1 MEQVLQQFCLDGTP
15 ISCEPLGNGHI
26 NRTFRVTCSSGRVY
40 TLQRINRVAFR
51 HPEELIENID
61 AVSRFIAKKNT
72 GLEMIRLCTA
82 RGGRKYAVD
91 AQGEFWRAYDYISGG
106 LSLEAPRNCNDF
118 YQAAVAFGK
127 FQQALA
133 DFPAAT
139 LHETIPRFHDTE
151 DRLCQL
157 RASVEADA
165 CGRVREAGPELA
177 FISARE
183 QELGTLCRMLRSGAP
198 LSTRQQISLTL
209 QLSWPAIMAQLATII
224 MQYIDAAMVGRLG
237 ASQSAAV
244 GLVASTTW
252 LFGGLSYAAAM
263 GFNVLTA
270 QRVGGGR
277 LAEARN
283 ILKQAL
289 VLCLAFSVVMA
300 ALAAALSAPLPRL
313 LRAEQEIWRDASAYF
328 LVYSLFLPALQL
340 DNVAAGQLQATG
352 NMRTPG
358 VCMVL
363 MCALDVVFNTLL
375 IFPTGTIR
383 LGALSLP
390 GAGLGTAGAALG
402 TGLAE
407 LAVGLYL
414 LYFVLRRS
422 PALRLEKGERLHLD
436 RTQLRMVLR
445 IAAPVASEKV
455 ILSTAQ
461 IVSTAIVAPLGTVA
475 IAANSFAVTAESLCY
490 MPAYGIQSAA
500 AMLVGQSVG
509 AGRRRMARRLG
520 WVTVLLGIVVMVVTG
535 GLLYAFAPQM
545 MAILTPDSD
554 IIALGT
560 RVLRIEAF
568 AEAMYGASIVAG
580 GVFQGA
586 GSTLVPTLFNLG
598 TMWGIRLPLA
608 WLAAPRWG
616 LPGVWAAMCAELCV
630 RGLLY
635 LIRLGGKRWLPP
647 EGPAG
652 QV

>member
-1 MEQVLQQFCLDGTP
+1 MSEDTFDKDEKEMANLPEKEEHSDYKPVSTTDEAVKHQLSGMYQNWFLDYASYVILERAVP
-15 ISCEPLGNGHI
+15 HI
-26 NRTFRVTCSSGRVY
+26 NDGLKPVQRRILHSMKRLDDGRY
-40 TLQRINRVAFR
+40 NKVANIVGHTMQF
-51 HPEELIENID
+51 HPHGDASIGDALVQLGQKDLLIDCQGNWGNIL
-61 AVSRFIAKKNT
+61 T
-72 GLEMIRLCTA
+72 GDSA
-82 RGGRKYAVD
+82 A
-91 AQGEFWRAYDYISGG
+91 
-106 LSLEAPRNCNDF
+106 APR
-118 YQAAVAFGK
+118 
-127 FQQALA
+127 
-133 DFPAAT
+133 
-139 LHETIPRFHDTE
+139 
-151 DRLCQL
+151 
-157 RASVEADA
+157 
-165 CGRVREAGPELA
+165 
-177 FISARE
+177 
-183 QELGTLCRMLRSGAP
+183 
-198 LSTRQQISLTL
+198 
-209 QLSWPAIMAQLATII
+209 
-224 MQYIDAAMVGRLG
+224 YI
-237 ASQSAAV
+237 
-244 GLVASTTW
+244 
-252 LFGGLSYAAAM
+252 
-263 GFNVLTA
+263 
-270 QRVGGGR
+270 
-277 LAEARN
+277 EAR
-283 ILKQAL
+283 
-289 VLCLAFSVVMA
+289 
-300 ALAAALSAPLPRL
+300 LSK
-313 LRAEQEIWRDASAYF
+313 F
-328 LVYSLFLPALQL
+328 
-340 DNVAAGQLQATG
+340 
-352 NMRTPG
+352 
-358 VCMVL
+358 
-363 MCALDVVFNTLL
+363 ALDVVFNTLL

-608 WLAAPRWG
+608 
-616 LPGVWAAMCAELCV
+616 
-630 RGLLY
+630 
-635 LIRLGGKRWLPP
+635 
-647 EGPAG
+647 
-652 QV
+652 

>member
-1 MEQVLQQFCLDGTP
+1 MAKRKRKTSGRSTA
-15 ISCEPLGNGHI
+15 SRRK
-26 NRTFRVTCSSGRVY
+26 NRTQDRMPAGLITLFAGLVLMALAFVPGSSAWRTMHDVLFGVFGCGSFVLGAALCYLAILY
-40 TLQRINRVAFR
+40 TRGEDLLP
-51 HPEELIENID
+51 H
-61 AVSRFIAKKNT
+61 IAKLVL
-72 GLEMIRLCTA
+72 GLIFASGTVIVFSDIPTDQTA
-82 RGGRKYAVD
+82 
-91 AQGEFWRAYDYISGG
+91 AQMTAACYHNGMSAWLSGG
-106 LSLEAPRNCNDF
+106 ALG
-118 YQAAVAFGK
+118 AVLGGT
-127 FQQALA
+127 LLLLCGR
-133 DFPAAT
+133 PAAN
-139 LHETIPRFHDTE
+139 L
-151 DRLCQL
+151 
-157 RASVEADA
+157 
-165 CGRVREAGPELA
+165 
-177 FISARE
+177 
-183 QELGTLCRMLRSGAP
+183 
-198 LSTRQQISLTL
+198 
-209 QLSWPAIMAQLATII
+209 
-224 MQYIDAAMVGRLG
+224 
-237 ASQSAAV
+237 
-244 GLVASTTW
+244 
-252 LFGGLSYAAAM
+252 
-263 GFNVLTA
+263 
-270 QRVGGGR
+270 
-277 LAEARN
+277 
-283 ILKQAL
+283 
-289 VLCLAFSVVMA
+289 VMA

>member
-1 MEQVLQQFCLDGTP
+1 MKTDHL
-15 ISCEPLGNGHI
+15 
-26 NRTFRVTCSSGRVY
+26 
-40 TLQRINRVAFR
+40 
-51 HPEELIENID
+51 
-61 AVSRFIAKKNT
+61 
-72 GLEMIRLCTA
+72 
-82 RGGRKYAVD
+82 
-91 AQGEFWRAYDYISGG
+91 
-106 LSLEAPRNCNDF
+106 
-118 YQAAVAFGK
+118 
-127 FQQALA
+127 AL
-133 DFPAAT
+133 
-139 LHETIPRFHDTE
+139 
-151 DRLCQL
+151 
-157 RASVEADA
+157 
-165 CGRVREAGPELA
+165 
-177 FISARE
+177 
-183 QELGTLCRMLRSGAP
+183 LRSGAP

-340 DNVAAGQLQATG
+340 DNMAAGQLQATG

-363 MCALDVVFNTLL
+363 MCVLDVVFNTLL

>member
-1 MEQVLQQFCLDGTP
+1 MKTDHL
-15 ISCEPLGNGHI
+15 
-26 NRTFRVTCSSGRVY
+26 
-40 TLQRINRVAFR
+40 
-51 HPEELIENID
+51 
-61 AVSRFIAKKNT
+61 
-72 GLEMIRLCTA
+72 
-82 RGGRKYAVD
+82 
-91 AQGEFWRAYDYISGG
+91 
-106 LSLEAPRNCNDF
+106 
-118 YQAAVAFGK
+118 
-127 FQQALA
+127 AL
-133 DFPAAT
+133 
-139 LHETIPRFHDTE
+139 
-151 DRLCQL
+151 
-157 RASVEADA
+157 
-165 CGRVREAGPELA
+165 
-177 FISARE
+177 
-183 QELGTLCRMLRSGAP
+183 LRSGAP

-277 LAEARN
+277 
-283 ILKQAL
+283 
-289 VLCLAFSVVMA
+289 
-300 ALAAALSAPLPRL
+300 LPRL

>member
-1 MEQVLQQFCLDGTP
+1 MKTDHL
-15 ISCEPLGNGHI
+15 
-26 NRTFRVTCSSGRVY
+26 
-40 TLQRINRVAFR
+40 
-51 HPEELIENID
+51 
-61 AVSRFIAKKNT
+61 
-72 GLEMIRLCTA
+72 
-82 RGGRKYAVD
+82 
-91 AQGEFWRAYDYISGG
+91 
-106 LSLEAPRNCNDF
+106 
-118 YQAAVAFGK
+118 
-127 FQQALA
+127 AL
-133 DFPAAT
+133 
-139 LHETIPRFHDTE
+139 
-151 DRLCQL
+151 
-157 RASVEADA
+157 
-165 CGRVREAGPELA
+165 
-177 FISARE
+177 
-183 QELGTLCRMLRSGAP
+183 LRSGAP

-313 LRAEQEIWRDASAYF
+313 L
-328 LVYSLFLPALQL
+328 QL

-390 GAGLGTAGAALG
+390 GAGLGTVGAALG

-616 LPGVWAAMCAELCV
+616 LPGVWAAMCTELCV

>member
-1 MEQVLQQFCLDGTP
+1 MKTDHL
-15 ISCEPLGNGHI
+15 
-26 NRTFRVTCSSGRVY
+26 
-40 TLQRINRVAFR
+40 
-51 HPEELIENID
+51 
-61 AVSRFIAKKNT
+61 
-72 GLEMIRLCTA
+72 
-82 RGGRKYAVD
+82 
-91 AQGEFWRAYDYISGG
+91 
-106 LSLEAPRNCNDF
+106 
-118 YQAAVAFGK
+118 
-127 FQQALA
+127 AL
-133 DFPAAT
+133 
-139 LHETIPRFHDTE
+139 
-151 DRLCQL
+151 L
-157 RASVEADA
+157 RE
-165 CGRVREAGPELA
+165 
-177 FISARE
+177 
-183 QELGTLCRMLRSGAP
+183 GAP
-198 LSTRQQISLTL
+198 LTTRQQLSLTL

-237 ASQSAAV
+237 ATQSAAV

-277 LAEARN
+277 LADARN

-289 VLCLAFSVVMA
+289 VLCLAFSTA
-300 ALAAALSAPLPRL
+300 LALLAAALSSSLPGI
-313 LRAEQEIWRDASAYF
+313 LRADRSIWKDASAYF

-340 DNVAAGQLQATG
+340 DNVTAGQLQATG

-358 VCMVL
+358 IYMVV
-363 MCALDVVFNTLL
+363 MCALDVVFNTLF

-383 LGALSLP
+383 LGSLALP

-407 LAVGLYL
+407 LVVGLYL

-422 PALRLEKGERLHLD
+422 PVLRLEKGERLHFD
-436 RTQLRMVLR
+436 RQQLRTILR

-455 ILSTAQ
+455 ILSSAQ

-475 IAANSFAVTAESLCY
+475 IAANSFAITAESLCY

-500 AMLVGQSVG
+500 AMVVGQSVG
-509 AGRRRMARRLG
+509 AGRRQMARRLG
-520 WVTVLLGIVVMVVTG
+520 WVTVLLGIAVMVLTG
-535 GLLYAFAPQM
+535 GLLYLLAPQM
-545 MAILTPDSD
+545 MAILTPDPE

-568 AEAMYGASIVAG
+568 AEPMFGASIVAG
-580 GVFQGA
+580 GVFQGT

-616 LPGVWAAMCAELCV
+616 LPGVWTAMCLELCV
-630 RGLLY
+630 RGILY
-635 LIRLGGKRWLPP
+635 LIRLVGKRWLPP
-647 EGPAG
+647 EGQDERA
-652 QV
+652 

>member
-1 MEQVLQQFCLDGTP
+1 MSEDTFDKDEKEMANLPEKEEHSDYKPVSTTDEAVKHQLSGMYQNWFLDYASYVILERAVP
-15 ISCEPLGNGHI
+15 HI
-26 NRTFRVTCSSGRVY
+26 NDGLKPVQRRILHSMKRLDDGRY
-40 TLQRINRVAFR
+40 NKVANIVGHTMQF
-51 HPEELIENID
+51 HPHGDASIGDALVQLGQKDLLIDCQGNWGNIL
-61 AVSRFIAKKNT
+61 T
-72 GLEMIRLCTA
+72 GDSA
-82 RGGRKYAVD
+82 A
-91 AQGEFWRAYDYISGG
+91 
-106 LSLEAPRNCNDF
+106 APR
-118 YQAAVAFGK
+118 
-127 FQQALA
+127 
-133 DFPAAT
+133 
-139 LHETIPRFHDTE
+139 
-151 DRLCQL
+151 
-157 RASVEADA
+157 
-165 CGRVREAGPELA
+165 
-177 FISARE
+177 
-183 QELGTLCRMLRSGAP
+183 
-198 LSTRQQISLTL
+198 
-209 QLSWPAIMAQLATII
+209 
-224 MQYIDAAMVGRLG
+224 YI
-237 ASQSAAV
+237 
-244 GLVASTTW
+244 
-252 LFGGLSYAAAM
+252 
-263 GFNVLTA
+263 
-270 QRVGGGR
+270 
-277 LAEARN
+277 EAR
-283 ILKQAL
+283 
-289 VLCLAFSVVMA
+289 
-300 ALAAALSAPLPRL
+300 LSK
-313 LRAEQEIWRDASAYF
+313 F
-328 LVYSLFLPALQL
+328 
-340 DNVAAGQLQATG
+340 
-352 NMRTPG
+352 
-358 VCMVL
+358 
-363 MCALDVVFNTLL
+363 ALDVVFNTLL